1 MSAAP
6 AAFPVALADENCEGG
21 GGVEP
26 GDWALFTVFGEIT
39 AFFPYKVVHSTG

>member
-6 AAFPVALADENCEGG
+6 AVFPVALADENWEGG

-26 GDWALFTVFGEIT
+26 GDWAFFTVFGEIT
-39 AFFPYKVVHSTG
+39 AFFHIK